1 VGLALFVAVALFVG
15 IILDGGHQAYRV
27 TVLTIIAAAAT
38 YRLVSYGAAVVL
50 ARDASSHRM
59 VPLTDAESAGLT
71 STVRRVATVSLSAA
85 ALCYWIAN
93 LGHSHS
99 AHQLLL
105 IVSTFI
111 CAVLLVVGTYRHRAA
126 IGKIILGGETSEGQP
141 ALRRVIASAWFMPVA
156 VYFIVAWGIGAVNVL
171 LDRPLAFW
179 LVVGPIGIA
188 IMTLLAYWLMVYV
201 IDRVFPDPA
210 HLHGVAGVAAGN
222 GEALAATAQPP
233 TETRVDA
240 PLETGS
246 EATEEQPEDPA
257 PMVLVR
263 SPMHLL
269 FERGA
274 VVLAGI
280 LAVFLLGDLW
290 GVGLTEEGMGAAF
303 RDIGIIC
310 FLGYLAFDA
319 VRIAIN
325 HRMALEEPADAAG
338 DGDAEFGQ
346 GATRLATLLP
356 LVRNA
361 VLITIS
367 VIVMMVVLSKLGVD
381 IGPLLAGAGVIGIAV
396 GFGAQTLVRDVISGM
411 FFLLDDAFRRGE
423 YIDVGTVKGTV
434 ERISIRSMQLRHH
447 RGALHTVPF
456 GEVSRLTNH
465 SRDWAIMKLPIRV
478 TYDTDVEQL
487 RKWIKKMGQDLL
499 QHPEHGPKFIDPV
512 KSQGVVQMEDSA
524 MILRVKFKS
533 KPQDQFVLRKV
544 IYAKIQDLFEE
555 HDIPFAHREVLVR
568 VASDDDESSPKL
580 GDKQKAQVAGAAAQ
594 AVSEPAVPATTG
606 DAR

>member
-1 VGLALFVAVALFVG
+1 LG
-15 IILDGGHQAYRV
+15 
-27 TVLTIIAAAAT
+27 
-38 YRLVSYGAAVVL
+38 YG
-50 ARDASSHRM
+50 
-59 VPLTDAESAGLT
+59 LTDG
-71 STVRRVATVSLSAA
+71 
-85 ALCYWIAN
+85 
-93 LGHSHS
+93 
-99 AHQLLL
+99 
-105 IVSTFI
+105 
-111 CAVLLVVGTYRHRAA
+111 
-126 IGKIILGGETSEGQP
+126 
-141 ALRRVIASAWFMPVA
+141 
-156 VYFIVAWGIGAVNVL
+156 GIGA
-171 LDRPLAFW
+171 
-179 LVVGPIGIA
+179 
-188 IMTLLAYWLMVYV
+188 
-201 IDRVFPDPA
+201 
-210 HLHGVAGVAAGN
+210 
-222 GEALAATAQPP
+222 AL
-233 TETRVDA
+233 
-240 PLETGS
+240 
-246 EATEEQPEDPA
+246 
-257 PMVLVR
+257 
-263 SPMHLL
+263 
-269 FERGA
+269 
-274 VVLAGI
+274 
-280 LAVFLLGDLW
+280 
-290 GVGLTEEGMGAAF
+290 

-325 HRMALEEPADAAG
+325 HRMAIEEPASDAE

-361 VLITIS
+361 VLISIS
-367 VIVMMVVLSKLGVD
+367 IIVMMVVLSKLGVD
-381 IGPLLAGAGVIGIAV
+381 IGPLLAGAGVVGIAV

-487 RKWIKKMGQDLL
+487 RKWIKKMGQELL
-499 QHPEHGPKFIDPV
+499 EHPEYGPLFIDPV

-544 IYAKIQDLFEE
+544 VYARIQDLFEE
-555 HDIPFAHREVLVR
+555 HHIPFAHREVLVR
-568 VASDDDESSPKL
+568 VAGVDDQDDASDPAAKRR
-580 GDKQKAQVAGAAAQ
+580 AAAGAAAQ
-594 AVSEPAVPATTG
+594 AIAQQEEVPATA